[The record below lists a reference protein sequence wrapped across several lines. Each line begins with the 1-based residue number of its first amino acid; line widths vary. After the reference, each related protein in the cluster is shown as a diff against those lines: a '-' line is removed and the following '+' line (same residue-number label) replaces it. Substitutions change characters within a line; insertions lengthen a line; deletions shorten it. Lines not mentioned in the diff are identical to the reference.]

1 MRLIFAAALLLSACG
16 ETPTEAEAPVPA
28 AATPVAW
35 ETRLTEML
43 PYIDACIA
51 RSPETRWISFAGLLN
66 DNEVAVR
73 LGGAAG
79 EFVCTV
85 PTADP
90 VPANAAIVPDDE
102 EVAFEGEGSAI
113 FVRGPGENPGGECY
127 EAEEVLNA
135 NGEVIGWWADPH
147 GC

>member
-1 MRLIFAAALLLSACG
+1 MRVIFAAALLLAACG
-16 ETPTEAEAPVPA
+16 ETTTTAEAPAP

-51 RSPETRWISFAGLLN
+51 KSPETRWVSYAGLL
-66 DNEVAVR
+66 DDESVVVR
-73 LGGAAG
+73 IGGAAG
-79 EFVCTV
+79 EFQCTV
-85 PTADP
+85 STADP
-90 VPANAAIVPDDE
+90 SAANAVIAMDDE
-102 EVAFEGEGSAI
+102 TVAFEGEGSAI

-127 EAEEVLNA
+127 QADEVLNA
-135 NGEVIGWWADPH
+135 NGDVIGWWADPH